1 MRDVTYNVTGE
12 LVGLEQKRGRGRPRT
27 GHAKSNAERQAAY
40 RARRQAER
48 AADRSVTVTKKLA
61 NVDAYD
67 ECRLEVEQLR
77 VELLAKQEQV
87 GMLIDYQEELAAELV
102 GVRRQVEMAEAERSK
117 AFAEN
122 RRLKEQ
128 LADAQKSVTPSND
141 NPLDFAFAL
150 LLIKLAR
157 KRGLEARKV
166 FLDTPEW
173 DQFVRRSTRE
183 QADAVAVAV
192 VADADWARGYLGA

>member
-1 MRDVTYNVTGE
+1 MRDVTDNVTADLPG
-12 LVGLEQKRGRGRPRT
+12 VEQKRGRGRPRT

-128 LADAQKSVTPSND
+128 LADAQKSVTPSN
-141 NPLDFAFAL
+141 
-150 LLIKLAR
+150 
-157 KRGLEARKV
+157 GYSSV
-166 FLDTPEW
+166 
-173 DQFVRRSTRE
+173 
-183 QADAVAVAV
+183 V
-192 VADADWARGYLGA
+192 VALTDIVRLACAPKRSKYWRSELLESEACRRLNENLSFPQVACDALIAAIQGGKV

>member
-1 MRDVTYNVTGE
+1 MRDVTDNVTGE
-12 LVGLEQKRGRGRPRT
+12 LAGLEQKRGRGRPST

-117 AFAEN
+117 AFAES

-128 LADAQKSVTPSND
+128 LADAQKSVTPSN
-141 NPLDFAFAL
+141 
-150 LLIKLAR
+150 
-157 KRGLEARKV
+157 GYSSV
-166 FLDTPEW
+166 
-173 DQFVRRSTRE
+173 
-183 QADAVAVAV
+183 V
-192 VADADWARGYLGA
+192 VALTDIVRLACAPKRSKYWRSELLESEACRRLNENLSFPQVACDALIAAIQGGKV

>member
-1 MRDVTYNVTGE
+1 MRDVTDNVTGD
-12 LVGLEQKRGRGRPRT
+12 LAGLEQKRGRGRPST

-48 AADRSVTVTKKLA
+48 AADPSVTVTKKLA

-128 LADAQKSVTPSND
+128 LADAQKSVTPSN
-141 NPLDFAFAL
+141 
-150 LLIKLAR
+150 
-157 KRGLEARKV
+157 GYSSV
-166 FLDTPEW
+166 
-173 DQFVRRSTRE
+173 
-183 QADAVAVAV
+183 V
-192 VADADWARGYLGA
+192 VALTDIVRLACAPKRSKYWRSELLESEACRRLNENLSFPQVACDALIAAIQGGKV